1 MLACCTDADG
11 FFLYHFPNVIDDR
24 ERICCSCKA
33 VIQEEE
39 PHALVGLY
47 DGSCLEDVP
56 PIELVMAADLTGI
69 SVSTGEDGYDIGWI
83 NDIIGEF
90 AGEVAPP
97 KRLCETCSDLL
108 EAILER
114 GFCYSPGE
122 NVRAIVKQI
131 AAIERGETELEEVLE

>member
-1 MLACCTDADG
+1 MLMCCTDADG
-11 FFLYHFPNVIDDR
+11 CFLYHFPDVTDDR
-24 ERICCSCKA
+24 DHTCCSCKA
-33 VIQEEE
+33 VIPVEE

-47 DGSCLEDVP
+47 DVTSFDDYP
-56 PIELVMAADLTGI
+56 PIELVMAADLTGN
-69 SVSTGEDGYDIGWI
+69 SVSTGEDGHDIGWI
-83 NDIIGEF
+83 HDIIGGF
-90 AGEVAPP
+90 AGEVGPP
-97 KRLCETCSDLL
+97 ERLCETCSDLL